1 VTLYITVEQALLI
14 IRLATGAEPEVRDL
28 GLLESALARP
38 AATVLGREAYPE
50 PLTKAAALLH
60 SLATNHP
67 LVDGNKRL
75 AWLATW
81 VFCAKN
87 GIDLDPT
94 DQAAYDLVIGVA
106 SGELD
111 DVEDIATVLSSFEGR
126 SG

>member
-1 VTLYITVEQALLI
+1 MTLHITVEQALLI
-14 IRLATGAEPEVRDL
+14 ARLAAGAEPDVRDL
-28 GLLESALARP
+28 GLLESALRRP
-38 AATVLGREAYPE
+38 ATTVLGREAYPE
-50 PLTKAAALLH
+50 PLAKAAALLH
-60 SLATNHP
+60 SLTRNHP

-87 GIDLDPT
+87 GIELRPSDD
-94 DQAAYDLVIGVA
+94 DAYDLVIRIA

-111 DVEDIATVLSSFEGR
+111 EVERIASALASFAGT